1 MKVLS
6 IPVLSTLAVFNGV
19 AADNTYDAYQSTTC
33 EGLEYSTCTRAE
45 LDFYAHTVEKTYNA
59 IYGPNWY
66 LFDTKWEGVRGEN
79 PQAVEKKR
87 DQGERIMQSGGGWG
101 CDLCPHDDDS
111 FMVENTWNTDGNVW
125 GDALAL
131 ALRGIGMECFKSV
144 SHCSIS
150 MEESKRLMD
159 HSVAKKDA
167 VAASTMYDA
176 YQSTTCEGL
185 DYATCTSAELD
196 FFARTVEKTYNSIY
210 GPNWYL
216 FDTKWEGVRGENPQA
231 VEKKQDQRIMQS
243 GGGWGCDLCPHDDDS
258 FMVENTWNTDGNVWG
273 DALALALRGS
283 GMECFKSVSH
293 CSISMEETKRLMDH
307 SVAIKDAVAAST
319 MYDAYQSTTCEGLDY
334 ATCTSA
340 ELDFFARTVEKTYN
354 SIYGPN
360 WYLFDTKWEGVRGE
374 NPQAVEKKQDQRIMQ
389 SGGGWGC
396 DLCPHDDDS
405 FALDKTWNTDGNV
418 WGDAL
423 ALALRGSGMECFKS
437 VSHCGITM
445 DETKRL
451 MEKKEDDAI
460 SAMRVKCQ
468 NVDWSVLTPT
478 EQKFAASKLEK
489 SFNTVF
495 KNVEG
500 GTTELK
506 DVDLATDLTQM
517 TSLVDLLVGFWWEGR
532 YGYFTGSHVSDKAV
546 ADTTAL
552 RSTSNKTD
560 MMIIALWE
568 SAFEKLLHRGPYS
581 ALSRAGDCQI
591 EMKVVHPKR

>member
-6 IPVLSTLAVFNGV
+6 IAILSSLAIFKGV
-19 AADNTYDAYQSTTC
+19 AADTIYDAYQSTTC
-33 EGLEYSTCTRAE
+33 EGLEYSTCSRVE
-45 LDFYAHTVEKTYNA
+45 LDFFAHTVEKTYNA

-79 PQAVEKKR
+79 PQAVEKKQ

-111 FMVENTWNTDGNVW
+111 F
-125 GDALAL
+125 ALD
-131 ALRGIGMECFKSV
+131 K
-144 SHCSIS
+144 
-150 MEESKRLMD
+150 
-159 HSVAKKDA
+159 
-167 VAASTMYDA
+167 
-176 YQSTTCEGL
+176 
-185 DYATCTSAELD
+185 
-196 FFARTVEKTYNSIY
+196 
-210 GPNWYL
+210 
-216 FDTKWEGVRGENPQA
+216 
-231 VEKKQDQRIMQS
+231 
-243 GGGWGCDLCPHDDDS
+243 
-258 FMVENTWNTDGNVWG
+258 TWNTDGNVWG

-293 CSISMEETKRLMDH
+293 CGITMDETKRMMDN
-307 SVAIKDAVAAST
+307 AVAKKDNVANT

-340 ELDFFARTVEKTYN
+340 ELDFFAHSVEKTYN
-354 SIYGPN
+354 AIYGPN
-360 WYLFDTKWEGVRGE
+360 WYLFDTKWEGVRSE
-374 NPQAVEKKQDQRIMQ
+374 NPQALEKKQEQGERIMQ

-405 FALDKTWNTDGNV
+405 FALDKTWNADGNV

-495 KNVEG
+495 KNVDG
-500 GTTELK
+500 LKQLK
-506 DVDLATDLTQM
+506 DVELASDLTVM
-517 TSLVDLLVGFWWEGR
+517 KSMVDLLVGFWWEGR
-532 YGYFTGSHVSDKAV
+532 YGYFTGSYVSDEAI
-546 ADTTAL
+546 ADATGL
-552 RSTSNKTD
+552 RSNKQD
-560 MMIIALWE
+560 RMIVALWE
-568 SAFEKLLHRGPYS
+568 SAFENFLHRGPYS

-591 EMKVVHPKR
+591 EMKVVDAKL